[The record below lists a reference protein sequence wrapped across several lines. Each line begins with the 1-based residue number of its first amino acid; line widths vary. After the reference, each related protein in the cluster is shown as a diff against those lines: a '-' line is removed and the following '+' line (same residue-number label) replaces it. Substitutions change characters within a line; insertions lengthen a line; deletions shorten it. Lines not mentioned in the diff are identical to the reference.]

1 MAQLCRTGSPPAMTT
16 GFLPVTGHTP
26 RVLILGSFPSIK
38 SLEHCEYYGNPQNHF
53 WKIMD
58 ALFAIDHHLPYQ
70 ERIISLTGHHLAL
83 WDVVSTCIRK
93 GSADEEIRE
102 PVFNDI
108 SGFLAAYPT
117 VQLIVLNGTAAGRYY
132 RRMNLTPAIEHR
144 ILPSTS
150 PANTRY
156 TLPEKVSAWEIVRA
170 TCEKKE

>member
-1 MAQLCRTGSPPAMTT
+1 MTEQCRSGSHAATRA
-16 GFLPVTGHTP
+16 GFLPMTGDTP
-26 RVLILGSFPSIK
+26 RALILGSFPSIK

-58 ALFAIDHHLPYQ
+58 ALFAIDHRLPYQ
-70 ERIISLTGHHLAL
+70 ERITCLTGHHIAL

-108 SGFLAAYPT
+108 SGFLTTYPT
-117 VQLIVLNGTAAGRYY
+117 VQLIVLNGTAAGLYY
-132 RRMNLTPAIEHR
+132 RRMNLTPAIAYQ

-150 PANTRY
+150 PANARY
-156 TLPEKVSAWEIVRA
+156 TLAEKVSAWEIVIV
-170 TCEKKE
+170 